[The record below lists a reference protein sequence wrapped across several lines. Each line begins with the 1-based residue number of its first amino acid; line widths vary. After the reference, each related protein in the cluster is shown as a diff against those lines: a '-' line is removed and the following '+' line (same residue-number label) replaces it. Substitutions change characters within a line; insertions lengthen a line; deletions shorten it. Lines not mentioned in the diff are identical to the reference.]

1 VQHRFGE
8 RIDLLLQ
15 KSVRV
20 ATRQVK
26 DRQREA
32 QEKGTPQQPPSFE
45 EFSALVKDLMDSGK
59 KADLDRLRNLSL
71 KELFEQTWSQKRR
84 NYAIQR
90 QIKDAYDALV
100 RRSKRDSEKESLTA
114 NRFPRRKDSSQ
125 RRSGTLQFPLRLQSI
140 IQIRAHKHGY
150 EDECRISRRKPVQ

>member
-1 VQHRFGE
+1 MVEGKTRMQHRFGE

-26 DRQREA
+26 ERQREA
-32 QEKGTPQQPPSFE
+32 REKGTPQQPPSFE
-45 EFSALVKDLMDSGK
+45 EFSALVNDLMESGK

-71 KELFEQTWSQKRR
+71 KEFFEQTWSQKLR

-100 RRSKRDSEKESLTA
+100 RRSKRDS
-114 NRFPRRKDSSQ
+114 
-125 RRSGTLQFPLRLQSI
+125 
-140 IQIRAHKHGY
+140 
-150 EDECRISRRKPVQ
+150 

>member
-1 VQHRFGE
+1 MQHRFGE

-26 DRQREA
+26 VRQREA
-32 QEKGTPQQPPSFE
+32 REKGTPQQPPSFG
-45 EFSALVKDLMDSGK
+45 EFSALVNDLMESGK

-71 KELFEQTWSQKRR
+71 KELFEQTWSQKLR

-100 RRSKRDSEKESLTA
+100 RRSKRDS
-114 NRFPRRKDSSQ
+114 
-125 RRSGTLQFPLRLQSI
+125 
-140 IQIRAHKHGY
+140 
-150 EDECRISRRKPVQ
+150 